1 MLAGN
6 LEDNS
11 PNVKF
16 LDKYFS
22 IYTIRGRTNL
32 IVFTSL
38 GALLI
43 ITIFILLQ
51 NRHTRLINE
60 RIKHIRIEVPVA
72 SQGIL
77 SNLNYLLYLQAQHI
91 DDPGNHHD
99 KIQDQLWMNELLPNQ
114 NSLKNTRHYLKNQ
127 ESRAALDSVNV
138 LLERF
143 RVSLRDVSN
152 LLESSDLRR
161 NIENAILDSVIQQ
174 KDNLILQ
181 NQAQI
186 NEIIRNVQTPTYNQ
200 LKNYL
205 ESFKDAEIPLLQHDI
220 DKINSSI
227 AYTNLWALLIAILAL
242 VFLIVLAYRANVQL
256 ASSVQKPA
264 DLISALAKGEVIQ
277 SEESTLDELKVIL
290 EESNKLS
297 TNLEKASKF
306 ATEIG
311 EGNFKSDFTPVSKY
325 DLLGNALLQMRD
337 RLLSV
342 SEEDKKRE
350 WVSQGLAMF
359 AEILRGHNED
369 FKEFSN
375 KVISNLVRYL
385 KANQGGI
392 FIAGAPEDGSRYL
405 ELMSCYAYDRQKF
418 MKRKI
423 FIGEDFA
430 EGLIGQAYLE
440 QEIIYLTN
448 VPEDHIHIVSGLG
461 DGNPRCLLIVPLKL
475 NHDVEGVL
483 ELASFEE
490 FAPHQIEFVERL
502 AQSIASSIISVK
514 TGNRTRVLLEETQQQ
529 ADELRSQEEE
539 MRQNNEELAA
549 TQEEMRRKSMELE
562 RLLEETQE
570 KEAEKTQALQ
580 IAQENEELL
589 KTKNEEIAANEEEL
603 RQNMEEL
610 QTTRDNLMQSERRL
624 FKFMESIPAGVVV
637 TDQVGKPYFINDYA
651 FAILGIPESEQNIR
665 RENLFSEIIH
675 SGIKGKYPKE
685 QLPLNQALNGLSL
698 TLDDLEIHRK
708 DKVVYLE
715 MTAQPIFDQDEHIEF
730 AIAIFRD
737 ITESKLKNAEIQKQ
751 QAVFTNARD
760 VMLILDQG
768 KIIDLNQA
776 SLELFQV
783 NEKNKL
789 IGKTLVDLTPELK
802 GINRDLGEILDKYYA
817 ICTKKGA
824 YFFEWRMI
832 DFQNKEFNC
841 EVLLSAVPFQEN
853 ILISA
858 AIRDITERKI
868 KDVALQKKNK
878 ELKENM
884 EKLHKTQE
892 EMREREE
899 LLISA
904 NNKIKA
910 NELVLKKAFAKSRT
924 VEQELRLQLKEKDS
938 EIEKLNLLI
947 NTNTQSNGNHS
958 NISESEEQ

>member
-1 MLAGN
+1 MLQGN

-11 PNVKF
+11 PNGKF

-32 IVFTSL
+32 IVLTSL
-38 GALLI
+38 AALLI
-43 ITIFILLQ
+43 ITTFILLQ
-51 NRHTRLINE
+51 NRHTSLINE
-60 RIKHIRIEVPVA
+60 RIKHVRIQIPVA
-72 SQGIL
+72 SQEIL
-77 SNLNYLLYLQAQHI
+77 STLNYILYLQAQHI
-91 DDPGNHHD
+91 DDPSVNHD
-99 KIQDQLWMNELLPNQ
+99 KMQDQLWMNQILPNQ
-114 NSLKNTRHYLKNQ
+114 NSLKNTRQYLQNQ
-127 ESRAALDSVNV
+127 ENKAALDSVNA

-143 RVSLRDVSN
+143 RGALRNVNN
-152 LLESSDLRR
+152 LLESSNLRES
-161 NIENAILDSVIQQ
+161 IESAVKDSVIQQ
-174 KDNLILQ
+174 EDNLVLQ
-181 NQAQI
+181 NKAQI
-186 NEIIRNVQTPTYNQ
+186 KNIIQNTQTPTYNQ

-205 ESFKDAEIPLLQHDI
+205 ENFRDVEIPRLQTDI
-220 DKINSSI
+220 NKINSSI
-227 AYTNLWALLIAILAL
+227 TYTNLWALMIAFLAL
-242 VFLIVLAYRANVQL
+242 IFLVILAYRANVQL

-264 DLISALAKGEVIQ
+264 ELISALAKGEVIQ

-290 EESNKLS
+290 KESNKLS

-311 EGNFKSDFTPVSKY
+311 EGNFKSDFTPVSKL

-359 AEILRGHNED
+359 GEILRGHNED
-369 FKEFSN
+369 FKAFSN

-392 FIAGAPEDGSRYL
+392 FIAGEPEDGSRYL
-405 ELMSCYAYDRQKF
+405 ELMACYAYDRQKF
-418 MKRKI
+418 LKRKI

-448 VPEDHIHIVSGLG
+448 VPEDHVHIVSGLG

-475 NHDVEGVL
+475 NDDVEGVL

-514 TGNRTRVLLEETQQQ
+514 TGNRTRQLLTETQQQ

-570 KEAEKTQALQ
+570 KEAEKTQALK

-637 TDQVGKPYFINDYA
+637 TDHVGKPYFINDYA
-651 FAILGIPESEQNIR
+651 FTLLGIPEKEQSVR

-675 SGIKGKYPKE
+675 SGRKGKYPKD
-685 QLPLNQALNGLSL
+685 QIPLNQALKGVSL

-708 DKVVYLE
+708 GKIIYFE
-715 MTAQPIFDQDEHIEF
+715 MTAQPIYDQDNHIEF

-737 ITESKLKNAEIQKQ
+737 ITENKLKTAEIQKQ

-768 KIIDLNQA
+768 KIIDHNQA
-776 SLELFQV
+776 SLDLFHV
-783 NEKNKL
+783 NQGNQL
-789 IGKTLVDLTPELK
+789 IGKTLLDLTPQLK
-802 GINRDLGEILDKYYA
+802 NISSDLGKLLDKYYST
-817 ICTKKGA
+817 CTKKGA

-832 DFQNKEFNC
+832 DFQKKEFNC
-841 EVLLSAVPFQEN
+841 EILLSAVPFQEN

-884 EKLHKTQE
+884 EELHKTQQ
-892 EMREREE
+892 EMQERED

-924 VEQELRLQLKEKDS
+924 VEQELRLQIKEKDS
-938 EIEKLNLLI
+938 ELEKLKLLI
-947 NTNTQSNGNHS
+947 NQESNGNHS
-958 NISESEEQ
+958 NVPEGEEQ